1 MAYLTNNE
9 RLDLGLIGQSDRPV
23 ADIQAAL
30 AKAPAGYYVDGV
42 TAGKPGSGGT
52 HGGGTHGGGAPGAPG
67 PSGEAGGTD
76 PGSTKRMRK

>member
-30 AKAPAGYYVDGV
+30 AKAPAGYYVEGV
-42 TAGKPGSGGT
+42 AVAGPPKGGPGG
-52 HGGGTHGGGAPGAPG
+52 GGGAPGAPG

>member
-30 AKAPAGYYVDGV
+30 ATAPADYVEGV
-42 TAGKPGSGGT
+42 AIAGPPKGG
-52 HGGGTHGGGAPGAPG
+52 PGAPG
-67 PSGEAGGTD
+67 PSGSAGGTD

>member
-30 AKAPAGYYVDGV
+30 ATAPAGYYVEGV
-42 TAGKPGSGGT
+42 AVAGPPKGGP
-52 HGGGTHGGGAPGAPG
+52 GGGAPGAPG
-67 PSGEAGGTD
+67 PSGGAGG
-76 PGSTKRMRK
+76 PAAGTKRMRK

>member
-52 HGGGTHGGGAPGAPG
+52 HGGGAPGAPG

>member
-42 TAGKPGSGGT
+42 AVAGPPKGGP
-52 HGGGTHGGGAPGAPG
+52 GAPGAPG
-67 PSGEAGGTD
+67 PSGGAGG
-76 PGSTKRMRK
+76 PAAGTKRMRK